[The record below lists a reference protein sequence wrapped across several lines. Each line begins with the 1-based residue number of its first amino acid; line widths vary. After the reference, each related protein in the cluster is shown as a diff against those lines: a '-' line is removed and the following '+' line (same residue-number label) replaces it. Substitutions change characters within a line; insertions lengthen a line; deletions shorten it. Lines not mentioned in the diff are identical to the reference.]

1 MRTMIAVLIFTI
13 LTTIC
18 WGVYGPLLAE
28 GNAGMNKSSLRPFI
42 CVGIAYC
49 IIAVAVPLVL
59 LKLRGEVGGWTITGT
74 VWSLIAGAAGAL
86 GALGVI
92 LAFRFGGNPL
102 YVMPLIFGGAPVI
115 NTFVTMFMG
124 RTYRQ
129 ASPWFLAGLIVVITG
144 AVTVL
149 LFRPLPPSHG
159 GASRAMEL
167 ADWARVAASVIL
179 AAASWGVYGPV
190 LHKGQMAMQGSRLRP
205 FVCVGVAYFLIAVLI
220 PGILLGL
227 WNEQGNFT
235 PVGSLWSLAGGTAG
249 ALGALGVILAFTF
262 GGKPVYVMPI
272 VFGGAP
278 VINAL
283 VTMTQKGSW
292 GQASP
297 PFFAGMLLVIVGAVT
312 VLVFAPRGHAP
323 AHAAKAAKPAKAH

>member
-1 MRTMIAVLIFTI
+1 MRSMLAVLVFTV
-13 LTTIC
+13 LTTVC
-18 WGVYGPLLAE
+18 WGVYGPLLQL
-28 GNAGMNKSSLRPFI
+28 GHSGMNQSSLRPFI

-49 IIAVAVPLVL
+49 VIAVAVPLVL
-59 LKLRGEVGGWTITGT
+59 LQLRGEAGSWTATGT
-74 VWSLIAGAAGAL
+74 IWSLIAGAAGAL

-102 YVMPLIFGGAPVI
+102 YVMPLIFGGAPVV
-115 NTFVTMFMG
+115 NTALTMLMG

-129 ASPWFLAGLIVVITG
+129 ASPLFFAGLIVVITG

-149 LFRPLPPSHG
+149 VFRPLPPAH
-159 GASRAMEL
+159 
-167 ADWARVAASVIL
+167 
-179 AAASWGVYGPV
+179 AAAHEMTWSDWGGVAGSIVLAVVCWGVYGPV

-205 FVCVGVAYFLIAVLI
+205 FLCVGVAYFLIAVLV
-220 PGILLGL
+220 PLVLLGL
-227 WNEQGNFT
+227 WTEQGNFT

-262 GGKPVYVMPI
+262 GGKPVYVMPV

-283 VTMTQKGSW
+283 VSISRAGTW
-292 GQASP
+292 NQAHP
-297 PFFAGMLLVIVGAVT
+297 LFYAGMLLVIGGAVT
-312 VLVFAPRGHAP
+312 VLIFAPRGGHAP
-323 AHAAKAAKPAKAH
+323 APKMAKPAKAAH